1 MPKLFLVCLAI
12 QHQHYP
18 HLSQRHG
25 YTKKIMSKEIPEIMV
40 KPLETSQLNQ
50 GGSEARR
57 LTCIESGYSSK
68 AVANAS
74 AAAKRTL

>member
-1 MPKLFLVCLAI
+1 
-12 QHQHYP
+12 
-18 HLSQRHG
+18 
-25 YTKKIMSKEIPEIMV
+25 MSKEIPEIMV